1 MITSQ
6 ASLTARRFVEELKS
20 CGITHL
26 VWLPDSE
33 ARFMYDAIVA
43 DQALTLV
50 PVCREGEAFVVAM
63 GLMIGGKTPAVMIQN
78 TGLFESGD
86 SLRGVALDC
95 KLPLLTLIGYRGWR
109 HGQPMTD
116 SAGEYTECYL
126 DAWGITH
133 YLIESDQDV
142 RLISKA
148 FREAQ
153 ELSQP
158 VAVLIGT
165 EYE

>member
-1 MITSQ
+1 MATSQ
-6 ASLTARRFVEELKS
+6 ASLTARRFVEELKR
-20 CGITHL
+20 CGITHI

-33 ARFMYDAIVA
+33 ARFMYDTIVT
-43 DQALTLV
+43 DPALTLV
-50 PVCREGEAFVVAM
+50 PVCREGEAFGVAM
-63 GLMIGGKTPAVMIQN
+63 GLIIGGKTPAVMIQN

-86 SLRGVALDC
+86 SIRGMTLDY

-109 HGQPMTD
+109 HGQPMSD
-116 SAGEYTECYL
+116 SAGVFTGRYL
-126 DAWGITH
+126 DAWGIKH
-133 YLIESDQDV
+133 YLVESDQEV
-142 RLISKA
+142 ALISTA